1 MSLTAKNIAKTIKD
15 NKKKNPIVIFTGA
28 GCSKSAG
35 MPLASELVA
44 EINKKYKTNLTHL
57 TDKQKKDYGHCM
69 AKLVPNEQKK
79 LLEKHLDKAKVNW
92 AHIALAS
99 LLKNGYVSKVL
110 TFNFDNI
117 LTKACSL
124 DNFYPPIYDLK
135 VLHQDYFSSIPNRS
149 IVHLHGQW
157 SGFELANSSKDTQDQ
172 AEKLKNYIKETL
184 NNAPS
189 LFIGYSGG
197 ADAFFTLVQ
206 EGFIGQHR
214 LFWVDYAKEP
224 NSNVKTFIDVNANH
238 RHFIGEQDADQ
249 FLIELATELDCFPT
263 EMFKDPINHLKSIC
277 EHINDFPLS
286 NKDTQ
291 IDLLEEVKN
300 TLKIT
305 SQNKTIIEAIKLAE
319 SLSQKKYDY
328 IIKWYKN
335 NNINTPLHISKIVA
349 SAYLEKSIELLKNN
363 NNQHDTFFNNAIEIL
378 PDFYQ
383 AHARLATN
391 LNQLYLKSKNTEH
404 LNKAITH
411 FKKALEINNEINN
424 AIFFVSYGNALSG
437 LALLQKNETLFNQ
450 AIEQYKKA
458 LNIQPDNAD
467 IINNYGSAL
476 SDLAQLQKNET
487 LFNQAIEQFKKALI
501 IKPNHANNLGNYGNA
516 LLGLALLKKNETL
529 FNQAF
534 EQYKKALIIQ
544 PNHADIIN
552 NYGSALSGLAL
563 LQEDETLFNQAIE
576 QYKKALIIQPNHAD
590 TIGNYGS
597 ALSGLAQ
604 LQEDETLFNQAI
616 EQYKK
621 ALIIK
626 PNHANNLGDYGNAL
640 LNLALLQEDETV
652 VSKQDVFWYKESIAN
667 HNFTR
672 S

>member
-1 MSLTAKNIAKTIKD
+1 MSLTAKEIAKTIKA
-15 NKKKNPIVIFTGA
+15 NKKNNPIVVFTGA

-35 MPLASELVA
+35 MPLARELVA
-44 EINKKYKTNLTHL
+44 EINKKHRANLKDL
-57 TDKQKKDYGHCM
+57 SDKQKEDYGHCM
-69 AKLVPNEQKK
+69 AKLVPNEQKE
-79 LLEKHLDKAKVNW
+79 LLEKHLNKAKINW

-157 SGFELANSSKDTQDQ
+157 SGFELANSNQDTERQ

-197 ADAFFTLVQ
+197 ADAFFKLVQ
-206 EGFIGQHR
+206 EDFIGQHR

-238 RHFIGEQDADQ
+238 RHFIGKQDADQ

-319 SLSQKKYDY
+319 SLNQKKYDY

-335 NNINTPLHISKIVA
+335 HNINAPLHISKIVA

-363 NNQHDTFFNNAIEIL
+363 NNQYENFFNKAIEIL

-383 AHARLATN
+383 AHAKLAKT
-391 LNQLYLKSKNTEH
+391 LTPLHLKYKNTEY
-404 LNKAITH
+404 LNKAINH

-424 AIFFVSYGNALSG
+424 AIFFESYGTALS
-437 LALLQKNETLFNQ
+437 N
-450 AIEQYKKA
+450 
-458 LNIQPDNAD
+458 
-467 IINNYGSAL
+467 
-476 SDLAQLQKNET
+476 LAQLQR
-487 LFNQAIEQFKKALI
+487 
-501 IKPNHANNLGNYGNA
+501 
-516 LLGLALLKKNETL
+516 
-529 FNQAF
+529 
-534 EQYKKALIIQ
+534 
-544 PNHADIIN
+544 
-552 NYGSALSGLAL
+552 
-563 LQEDETLFNQAIE
+563 
-576 QYKKALIIQPNHAD
+576 
-590 TIGNYGS
+590 
-597 ALSGLAQ
+597 
-604 LQEDETLFNQAI
+604 DETLFNQAI

-626 PNHANNLGDYGNAL
+626 PDEAVTINNYGNALSGLAQLKEDEILFNQAIEQYKKALIIKPDDADIINNYGNALANLARLQKDETMFNQAIEQHKAALIIQPNDANIISNYGNAL
-640 LNLALLQEDETV
+640 LGLAQLKEDETMFNQAIEQHKAALIIKPNQTYNMACYYALTNQTEL
-652 VSKQDVFWYKESIAN
+652 SKQYLLHAEQYNTLPFNTHKYLSKDTDLDNVRHEAWFIELLERLNNKKKN
-667 HNFTR
+667 
-672 S
+672 